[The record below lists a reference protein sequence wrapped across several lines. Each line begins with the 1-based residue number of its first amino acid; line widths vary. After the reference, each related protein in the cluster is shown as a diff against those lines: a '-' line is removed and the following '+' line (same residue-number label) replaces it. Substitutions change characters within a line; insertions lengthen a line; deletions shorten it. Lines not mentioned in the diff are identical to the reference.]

1 MLIENKT
8 FFLLKGAFCFLPKGD
23 GSGILSNSHFILIKG
38 GFEKKLS
45 FRKRNVIMDLL
56 RQIANKTK
64 GSGRTIVL
72 PEGQDPR
79 VIKAANLSVQENVAK
94 IIVLGT
100 EEEISFSENAAGM
113 KLAPEVTVINHTTDP
128 LLEELAEAFYE
139 KRKAKGMTLDE
150 ARETLKT
157 KRIYFGAMML
167 AVAKADGLVAGSI
180 ASTGDMLRAAF
191 QCVGMAPGIK
201 LASSVFLMELR
212 NPTISGDTVLAFADC
227 AVNPCPTA
235 EQLVDIALAT
245 ARTYRAL
252 VGKQPRIAFLS
263 FSSKGSAKHELVDKV
278 ATAARMAK
286 ERFEELG
293 LDAVVDGEI
302 QADAAIIPAI
312 ALQKN
317 PGGAI
322 KGDANVLIF
331 PDLQSGNICY
341 KLVQRL
347 AGANALGP
355 VVQGV
360 AKPINDL
367 SRGCSAEDIFANV
380 CFTVGQTL

>member
-1 MLIENKT
+1 ME
-8 FFLLKGAFCFLPKGD
+8 LLK
-23 GSGILSNSHFILIKG
+23 
-38 GFEKKLS
+38 
-45 FRKRNVIMDLL
+45 
-56 RQIANKTK
+56 QICAKAK
-64 GSGRTIVL
+64 GSGRTVVL

-79 VIKAANLSVQENVAK
+79 VIKAANLAVQENVAK

-100 EEEISFSENAAGM
+100 PEEIAFSENAAGM
-113 KLAPEVTVINHTTDP
+113 KLAAEVQVIDYTQGA
-128 LLEELAEAFYE
+128 LLDELATAFYE
-139 KRKAKGMTLDE
+139 KRKAKGMTPEAARQSLLD
-150 ARETLKT
+150 

-167 AVAKADGLVAGSI
+167 AVGKADGLVAGSI

-191 QCVGMAPGIK
+191 QCVGTAPGIK
-201 LASSVFLMELR
+201 LASSTFLMGLR
-212 NPTISGDTVLAFADC
+212 EPTAAGDEVLCFADC

-235 EQLVDIALAT
+235 EQMVDIALAT
-245 ARTYRAL
+245 ARTFRAL
-252 VGKQPRIAFLS
+252 VGKQPKVAFLS

-278 ATAARMAK
+278 AEAARLTKAK
-286 ERFEELG
+286 FEELG

-302 QADAAIIPAI
+302 QADAAIVPAV

-331 PDLQSGNICY
+331 PDLQAGNICY

-347 AGANALGP
+347 GGATALGP

-367 SRGCSAEDIFANV
+367 SRGCSAEDIFGNI
-380 CFTVGQTL
+380 CITVGQTL

>member
-1 MLIENKT
+1 
-8 FFLLKGAFCFLPKGD
+8 
-23 GSGILSNSHFILIKG
+23 
-38 GFEKKLS
+38 
-45 FRKRNVIMDLL
+45 MDLL
-56 RQIANKTK
+56 RQVCEKTK
-64 GSGRTIVL
+64 GSGRVIVL

-79 VIKAANLSVQENVAK
+79 VIKAANLAVQANVAK

-100 EEEISFSENAAGM
+100 PEEIAFSQQAAGM
-113 KLAPEVTVINHTTDP
+113 NLAPEVSVIDLTTDP
-128 LLEELAEAFYE
+128 LLDELAAAFYE
-139 KRKAKGMTLDE
+139 LRKAKGMTPEE
-150 ARETLKT
+150 ARETLLK

-167 AVAKADGLVAGSI
+167 AVNKADGLVAGSI

-191 QCVGMAPGIK
+191 QCVGTAPGIK
-201 LASSVFLMELR
+201 LASSVFLMDL
-212 NPTISGDTVLAFADC
+212 PTPTPAGDSVIFFADC

-235 EQLVDIALAT
+235 EQMVDIALAT
-245 ARTYRAL
+245 ARTYRSL
-252 VGKQPRIAFLS
+252 VGKQPRVAFLS

-278 ATAARMAK
+278 ARAAELTKA
-286 ERFEELG
+286 RFEELK

-302 QADAAIIPAI
+302 QADAALVPAV

-322 KGDANVLIF
+322 KGDANILIF

-347 AGANALGP
+347 GGATALGP

-367 SRGCSAEDIFANV
+367 SRGCSAEDIFGNICLTV
-380 CFTVGQTL
+380 CQTL

>member
-1 MLIENKT
+1 MK
-8 FFLLKGAFCFLPKGD
+8 LLK
-23 GSGILSNSHFILIKG
+23 
-38 GFEKKLS
+38 
-45 FRKRNVIMDLL
+45 
-56 RQIANKTK
+56 QICAKAK
-64 GSGRTIVL
+64 GSGRTVVL

-79 VIKAANLSVQENVAK
+79 VIKAANLALQENVAN

-100 EEEISFSENAAGM
+100 PEEIAFSENAAGM
-113 KLAPEVTVINHTTDP
+113 RLTPSAQVIDHTKDA
-128 LLEELAEAFYE
+128 LLDELAAAFYE
-139 KRKAKGMTLDE
+139 KRKAKGMTPEGARQALLD
-150 ARETLKT
+150 

-167 AVAKADGLVAGSI
+167 ATGKADGLVAGSI

-191 QCVGMAPGIK
+191 QCVGTAPGIK
-201 LASSVFLMELR
+201 LASSTFLMGLR
-212 NPTISGDTVLAFADC
+212 EPTAAGDDVLCFADC

-235 EQLVDIALAT
+235 EQMVDIALAT
-245 ARTYRAL
+245 ARTFRSL
-252 VGKQPRIAFLS
+252 VGKQPKVAFLS

-278 ATAARMAK
+278 AEAARLTKA
-286 ERFEELG
+286 RFEELN

-302 QADAAIIPAI
+302 QADAAIVPAV

-331 PDLQSGNICY
+331 PDLQAGNICYMQKNPGGAIKGDANVLIFPDLQAGNICY

-347 AGANALGP
+347 GGATALGP
-355 VVQGV
+355 IVQGV

-367 SRGCSAEDIFANV
+367 SRGCSAEDIFGNI
-380 CFTVGQTL
+380 CITVGQTL